1 VIVFNCVGV
10 FDVEVVVASDYVFY
24 FDFPGVFAFFALV
37 PPGFFGGEF
46 IYAHGFGFG
55 VGLVA
60 GGVGVFVV
68 PDFFCGFAFG
78 EEEEIGFYA
87 GVGAEDAVWEAD
99 YCVQVAFLQEFFFD
113 AGFCAFAEEGAVRED
128 YSAASSVF

>member
-1 VIVFNCVGV
+1 VIGFNCVWV
-10 FDVEVVVASDYVFY
+10 FDVEVVVAGDYVFN
-24 FDFPGVFAFFALV
+24 FDFPGVFAFFALG

-46 IYAHGFGFG
+46 FYAYGSGFG

-78 EEEEIGFYA
+78 EEKEVGFYA
-87 GVGAEDAVWEAD
+87 GVGAEDAARFMKNRV
-99 YCVQVAFLQEFFFD
+99 LK
-113 AGFCAFAEEGAVRED
+113 
-128 YSAASSVF
+128 